1 MRLTEILKEDYTED
15 LDSDLMNLLVNAK
28 SVGKNE
34 ISTNDLVRHLRA
46 MGYSSVDLN
55 SIQPLLQNSP
65 VVMSA
70 NDGKVILKSQTPAN
84 PGMTT
89 ADKASEK

>member
-1 MRLTEILKEDYTED
+1 
-15 LDSDLMNLLVNAK
+15 
-28 SVGKNE
+28 
-34 ISTNDLVRHLRA
+34 

-70 NDGKVILKSQTPAN
+70 NDGKVILKSQTPVN